1 MDWSSAANA
10 SSLPPSLRERDIRL
24 RGRWLLLGR
33 AIWGVAALVILGLDV
48 LGSPAFFHQAQM
60 TCMSSSCANNQISQA
75 QMHGLL
81 ASGLSI
87 NVYATY
93 MLVLYWIGALVY
105 AVVASAIFWRRSD
118 DRMALF
124 GAFTLLVFGAGTV
137 FGPLNALP
145 SSNPAWAQPVNLA
158 SLVGVASFYLFF
170 CLFPSGRFVPRW
182 MRWVVLLLA
191 GGQAASAIPY
201 APLQAIV
208 GGPIPF
214 FVFFALLVFAQIY
227 RYRSVSTPRERQQ
240 TKWVVLGFT
249 IGLGGFLAV
258 LGMANLVFGPNST
271 TAASTIFPQIAQSVL
286 LCLIPVFIGIAIA
299 RSRLWDIDAII
310 NKALVYGSLTVLLAT
325 FYAGLIIGL
334 EGIGGALDKGAAQQ
348 PLSLVISTLIVAA
361 LFQPLRRHI
370 QTFIDRRFYR
380 TKYNAERTLSTF
392 GAALRDEV
400 ELGQLQGHLLATME
414 ETMQPTYVSIWLRRA
429 GGSPP
434 HGGEAMTWKLG
445 AGAPRRD
452 ATA

>member
-1 MDWSSAANA
+1 MSWSSPANA
-10 SSLPPSLRERDIRL
+10 SSLHPPMSEGDTRL
-24 RGRWLLLGR
+24 RGCWLLLGR
-33 AIWGVAALVILGLDV
+33 AIWVVAALVILGLDV
-48 LGSPAFFHQAQM
+48 LGSPAFFHQAQI

-87 NVYATY
+87 NLYATY
-93 MLVLYWIGALVY
+93 MLVLYWIGTLVY
-105 AVVASAIFWRRSD
+105 AVIASAIFWRRSD

-145 SSNPAWAQPVNLA
+145 SSDPAWAQSVNLA
-158 SLVGVASFYLFF
+158 SLVGVVSFYLFF
-170 CLFPSGRFVPRW
+170 CLFPSGHFVPRW
-182 MRWVVLLLA
+182 MRWVVLLQA
-191 GGQAASAIPY
+191 AGQAASAIPY

-208 GGPIPF
+208 GGPILF
-214 FVFFALLVFAQIY
+214 FVFFALLVYAQVY

-240 TKWVVLGFT
+240 TKWVVLGFAV
-249 IGLGGFLAV
+249 GLGGFLAV
-258 LGMANLVFGPNST
+258 LGMANLIFSSNST
-271 TAASTIFPQIAQSVL
+271 TAASTIFPQTAQSIL
-286 LCLIPVFIGIAIA
+286 LCLIPVFIAIAIA

-325 FYAGLIIGL
+325 LYSGLIIGL
-334 EGIGGALDKGAAQQ
+334 EGIGEALDKGTARQ
-348 PLSLVISTLIVAA
+348 PLSLVTSTLIVAA
-361 LFQPLRRHI
+361 LFQPMRRRM

-392 GAALRDEV
+392 STALRDEV
-400 ELGQLQGHLLATME
+400 ELEQLQDHLLATVE

-429 GGSPP
+429 GGPP
-434 HGGEAMTWKLG
+434 SLGGETMTWKLG
-445 AGAPRRD
+445 AGAPQRD